1 MIHAILA
8 GGRGTRFWP
17 LSRED
22 RPKQLVT
29 LWDDH
34 SLLQSTAQR
43 LRSAPNHRALL
54 VVAPPEL
61 RDNVKTHLPDL
72 PDDHIISQPSPRGT
86 LPAVSLATAAVAAK
100 WDDATIGLFPADHYI
115 GDLPAFHRSLRAA
128 AAHARQNALVTI
140 GIQPTGPETEY
151 GYIKRAEAPISDSR
165 QRDTSSND
173 PLSEVYP
180 VERFEEKPDA
190 ETAADYLK
198 STRYLWNAGMFFAR
212 PATIFD
218 ELQRHNPPG
227 HRATLALRDAFQTD
241 QSSPDLSAFD
251 DIPAGSFDAQIVERA
266 RNVRVVPADLDWSD
280 VGQWSS
286 VDAIFETDADGNT
299 IDAPNSTLI
308 DSHHSVVISRTSS
321 GRMIAGID
329 LDDIVVVDTDDALLV
344 VPQSRAHRVRDLV
357 DRLDSDGRTDL
368 LRFDPPNDN

>member
-1 MIHAILA
+1 MIHVILA

-29 LWDDH
+29 LWDDQ

-61 RDNVKTHLPDL
+61 HDDVHTHLPDL

-128 AAHARQNALVTI
+128 GAHARQNAIVTI
-140 GIQPTGPETEY
+140 GIQPTAPETAY
-151 GYIKRAEAPISDSR
+151 GYIKRAEAPLNNSQQD
-165 QRDTSSND
+165 DTSSD
-173 PLSEVYP
+173 ESPSDVYP
-180 VERFEEKPDA
+180 VEQFEEKPDSD
-190 ETAADYLK
+190 TAAEYLQ
-198 STRYLWNAGMFFAR
+198 SRRYLWNAGMFFAR
-212 PATIFD
+212 PATIFR
-218 ELQRHNPPG
+218 ELQRHTPAG
-227 HRATLALRDAFQTD
+227 HRATLALRDAFQTED
-241 QSSPDLSAFD
+241 TSPDLSAFD

-266 RNVRVVPADLDWSD
+266 EKVRVVPADLDWSD

-299 IDAPNSTLI
+299 VDAPNTNLMNSR
-308 DSHHSVVISRTSS
+308 DSVVISRTSN
-321 GRMIAGID
+321 RRLIAGID
-329 LDDIVVVDTDDALLV
+329 LDDIVVVDTDDALLI

-368 LRFDPPNDN
+368 LRFDAPNDN

>member
-1 MIHAILA
+1 MIHVILA

-17 LSRED
+17 LSRDD

-61 RDNVKTHLPDL
+61 HDDVKTHLPDL

-86 LPAVSLATAAVAAK
+86 LPAVSLATAAVAAN

-128 AAHARQNALVTI
+128 GAHARRDAIVTI

-151 GYIKRAEAPISDSR
+151 GYIKRAKSPLSDSHR
-165 QRDTSSND
+165 DDTSSNGR
-173 PLSEVYP
+173 LSEVYP

-190 ETAADYLK
+190 DTAADYLK
-198 STRYLWNAGMFFAR
+198 SRRYLWNAGMFFAR
-212 PATIFD
+212 PTTIFD
-218 ELQRHNPPG
+218 ELQHHTPPG
-227 HRATLALRDAFQTD
+227 HRATLALRDAFHTD
-241 QSSPDLSAFD
+241 RTSPDLSAFD

-266 RNVRVVPADLDWSD
+266 DNVRVVPADLDWSD

-299 IDAPNSTLI
+299 IDAPNTKLL
-308 DSHHSVVISRTSS
+308 DSHDAVVISRTSNR
-321 GRMIAGID
+321 RMIAGID
-329 LDDIVVVDTDDALLV
+329 LDDVVIVDTDDALLI

-357 DRLDSDGRTDL
+357 DRLESDGRIDL
-368 LRFDPPNDN
+368 LRFDQAPDR